1 METDIII
8 ILLIIALPL
17 VAQIKI
23 KLSYS
28 KYSKKICQSG
38 LTGKD
43 VAEKILEKNG
53 IGNVNIY
60 QTSGQLTDHY
70 DPRSKSVSLSENI
83 YSKNSISAIAVAA
96 HECGHAIQDNI
107 GYSFL
112 RLRHTLIPIVNI
124 TSTVSSVFIFLG
136 FITEFLGLLQIGI
149 ILLSVGLVF
158 QLITLPVEFD
168 ASRRAKIE
176 LESLGLISSDEING
190 TKKVLR
196 AAALTY
202 VAGFLA
208 SALQILRLVL
218 MTRRRN

>member
-60 QTSGQLTDHY
+60 QISGQLTDHY